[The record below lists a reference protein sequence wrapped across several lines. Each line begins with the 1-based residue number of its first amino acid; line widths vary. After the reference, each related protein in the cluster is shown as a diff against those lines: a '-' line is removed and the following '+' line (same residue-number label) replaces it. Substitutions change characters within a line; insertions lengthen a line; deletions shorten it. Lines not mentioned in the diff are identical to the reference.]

1 MKRKNTTEVSNNQ
14 IIEYLT
20 EAAAHAGYMF
30 DGVKI
35 ESGTA
40 VTCLKTIATATGL
53 SYYRVKKCVA
63 QLVES
68 GRATITRHKGFAII
82 TFCSTATDD
91 VQAESCP
98 KAETPATKSMSTVSA
113 RRSTQDVQIV
123 QTSQTQSATMPPQVS
138 ATPILN
144 RAARRCLA
152 RQTAKEAKAA
162 ARRLR

>member
-20 EAAAHAGYMF
+20 EAAAHTGYMF

-35 ESGTA
+35 EPGTT

-98 KAETPATKSMSTVSA
+98 KAETPATKSMSTVSEH
-113 RRSTQDVQIV
+113 RSTQNSPIAPS
-123 QTSQTQSATMPPQVS
+123 SQTQSATMPPQAP

-144 RAARRCLA
+144 RAARRRLA
-152 RQTAKEAKAA
+152 RQVAKEAKAA
-162 ARRLR
+162 ACRLR